1 MIYLVDTHI
10 LVWLS
15 MKSGRLNQVTKD
27 LLTDRNNEI
36 YFSAIS
42 IFEIAVKQQL
52 SKVGFDIDAS
62 AVRRAILDE
71 GFLEL
76 VVNGLHAAFV
86 VTLPPIHKDPF
97 DRLLVAQANVEGM
110 TLITAD
116 DLVAQYP
123 GPILKI

>member
-1 MIYLVDTHI
+1 MIYLIDTHVI
-10 LVWLS
+10 IWLAIRS
-15 MKSGRLNQVTKD
+15 PRLDQKTQE
-27 LLTDRNNEI
+27 LLADRKNDV

-52 SKVGFDIDAS
+52 SKTDFNVEAS
-62 AVRRAILDE
+62 TIRRLLVEKDYI
-71 GFLEL
+71 EL
-76 VVNGLHAAFV
+76 VVNGLHASFV
-86 VTLPPIHKDPF
+86 GTMPLIHRDPF

-116 DLVAQYP
+116 ERIAQYP